1 MMSRQLILLLAAV
14 GIILCLGCGE
24 APDAGVPT
32 TVPTGLQ
39 TIAQT
44 GHGDAEL
51 LFPKLPKITG
61 HIDAVT
67 PDPDNPRYFQLLR
80 ITDADGRRWE
90 FQADGWA
97 GVSAGHLRDH
107 RIQGTTVTVAYETRP
122 DGTLLARF
130 VGD

>member
-1 MMSRQLILLLAAV
+1 MSRQFSLLLAAV
-14 GIILCLGCGE
+14 GIILCLGCG
-24 APDAGVPT
+24 AVQDAGAPPT
-32 TVPTGLQ
+32 AQTGLR

-44 GHGDAEL
+44 GHGDAER

-61 HIDAVT
+61 HINAVT
-67 PDPDNPRYFQLLR
+67 PDADNPRYFQLLL